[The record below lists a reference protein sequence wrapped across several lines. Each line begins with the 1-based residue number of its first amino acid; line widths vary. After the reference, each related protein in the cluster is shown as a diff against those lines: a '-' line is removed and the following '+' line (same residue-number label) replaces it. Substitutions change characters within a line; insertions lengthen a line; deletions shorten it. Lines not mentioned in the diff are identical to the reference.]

1 MSFLSQTGVADLIST
16 YGYWAVAG
24 VVAAESMGLPVP
36 GEATLIA
43 AAIVAGTTQALDIWL
58 VVAAATAGA
67 IIGDNIGFYLGREIG
82 FRLMV
87 RFASYVHLTE
97 ARIKLGQYLFL
108 RYGGFVVFFGRFVAV
123 LRVLAAF
130 LAGVNCMDWTRFL
143 LFNAM
148 GGFVW
153 ALRGR
158 LRSPWPSWPQSSSSG
173 VSCFCAVMRPDCSR
187 KPKPRCQ
194 DPCAVF
200 AAPDPDPIRA
210 DYIVLGWRGAEP
222 RAQDSRS
229 RLALKTRAQKLALKK
244 TRPRSDAATDGD
256 RWRLICNG
264 GPDQT
269 PPQPSPALLRG
280 SDSPIYPQPGGAQ
293 ARQNSLR

>member
-97 ARIKLGQYLFL
+97 ARIKLG
-108 RYGGFVVFFGRFVAV
+108 FVAV

-153 ALRGR
+153 AATYGFGA
-158 LRSPWPSWPQSSSSG
+158 W
-173 VSCFCAVMRPDCSR
+173 
-187 KPKPRCQ
+187 
-194 DPCAVF
+194 
-200 AAPDPDPIRA
+200 
-210 DYIVLGWRGAEP
+210 YLGKKI
-222 RAQDSRS
+222 S
-229 RLALKTRAQKLALKK
+229 RLAGPAAITLAVVAAIVIIGGFVFLRRHEARLQQEAEAALPGPLRRVRRA
-244 TRPRSDAATDGD
+244 RS
-256 RWRLICNG
+256 
-264 GPDQT
+264 
-269 PPQPSPALLRG
+269 
-280 SDSPIYPQPGGAQ
+280 
-293 ARQNSLR
+293 

>member
-153 ALRGR
+153 AATYGFGA
-158 LRSPWPSWPQSSSSG
+158 W
-173 VSCFCAVMRPDCSR
+173 
-187 KPKPRCQ
+187 
-194 DPCAVF
+194 
-200 AAPDPDPIRA
+200 
-210 DYIVLGWRGAEP
+210 YLGKKI
-222 RAQDSRS
+222 S
-229 RLALKTRAQKLALKK
+229 RLAGPAAITLAVVAAIVIIGGFVFLRRHEARLQQEAEAALPGPLRRVRRA
-244 TRPRSDAATDGD
+244 RS
-256 RWRLICNG
+256 
-264 GPDQT
+264 
-269 PPQPSPALLRG
+269 
-280 SDSPIYPQPGGAQ
+280 
-293 ARQNSLR
+293 